1 MKVLAA
7 MSGGVDSSVAAAL
20 AKEAGWEVI
29 GVTMKL
35 WKGPGGEAPTAG
47 CCTAA
52 DAEDARRVAASLDI
66 PYYVWDYTSE
76 FMSGVVSVFIDEYI
90 SGRTPNP
97 CVECNRTVKFSRLL
111 AHAEALGCDAVV
123 TGHYARITEDEDGR
137 RRLWRGA
144 DSAKDQS
151 YVLSM
156 LGQRQLSRLR
166 FPVGEIVKEET
177 RRIAAELGIRTAA
190 KPDSQDICF
199 AGEGGYR
206 DFLAGQGVYTLPG
219 PIVDRDGQVLGYHGG
234 VSNYTIGQRRGLGVA
249 VGIPRYVI
257 DIDPDTDTVTV
268 GAAEDLDIDEAVVG
282 GMRWVNRPEA
292 GFLGAQYRAHGRAVT
307 AEVSEAGEGK
317 VRVRFTEPQRAAAA
331 GQTLALYRGDEVV
344 GGGII
349 ESAA

>member
-1 MKVLAA
+1 MKALAA

-29 GVTMKL
+29 GVTLKL
-35 WKGPGGEAPTAG
+35 WKGPGGEAPAAG
-47 CCTAA
+47 CCTVA
-52 DAEDARRVAASLDI
+52 DAEDARRVAAALDI

-111 AHAEALGCDAVV
+111 AHAEALGCSAVV
-123 TGHYARITEDEDGR
+123 TGHYARITEEEDGR
-137 RRLWRGA
+137 RRLWRGV
-144 DSAKDQS
+144 DFGKDQS

-177 RRIAAELGIRTAA
+177 RRIAAQLGIRTAA

-199 AGEGGYR
+199 VGEGGYR
-206 DFLAGQGVYTLPG
+206 DFLASRGVNTLPG
-219 PIVDRDGQVLGYHGG
+219 PIVDRDGQLLGYHGG
-234 VSNYTIGQRRGLGVA
+234 VSNFTIGQRRGLGVA

-257 DIDPDTDTVTV
+257 DIDPDTDTITV
-268 GAAEDLDIDEAVVG
+268 GAEEDLDIDEAVVG
-282 GMRWVNRPEA
+282 GMRWVNRPEE
-292 GFLGAQYRAHGRAVT
+292 GFLEAQYRAHGRAAP
-307 AEVSEAGEGK
+307 AEVSKQGGK
-317 VRVRFTEPQRAAAA
+317 VRVRFTEPQRAVAA

-344 GGGII
+344 GGGVI
-349 ESAA
+349 ESVA

>member
-1 MKVLAA
+1 MKVLVA

-47 CCTAA
+47 CCTVA
-52 DAEDARRVAASLDI
+52 DAEDARRVAAQLDI

-76 FMSGVVSVFIDEYI
+76 FMSGVVSVFIDDYI

-111 AHAEALGCDAVV
+111 AHAEALDCDAVV
-123 TGHYARITEDEDGR
+123 TGHYARITEEEDGR
-137 RRLWRGA
+137 RRLWRGV
-144 DSAKDQS
+144 DPGKDQS

-166 FPVGEIVKEET
+166 FPVGELVKEET

-199 AGEGGYR
+199 VGDGDYR
-206 DFLAGQGVYTLPG
+206 DFLADQGVYSQPG
-219 PIVDRDGQVLGYHGG
+219 PIVDRGGKLLGYHGG
-234 VSNYTIGQRRGLGVA
+234 VSGFTIGQRRGLGVA
-249 VGIPRYVI
+249 VGIPLYVI
-257 DIDPDTDTVTV
+257 GIDPATDTVTV
-268 GAAEDLDIDEAVVG
+268 GSAEDLEIDEAVVHQV
-282 GMRWVNRPEA
+282 RWVHRPEA
-292 GFLGAQYRAHGRAVT
+292 GFLGAQYRARGRAVM
-307 AEVSEAGEGK
+307 AEVSEAGGG
-317 VRVRFTEPQRAAAA
+317 VRVRFAEPQRAVAS
-331 GQTLALYRGDEVV
+331 GQTLALYRGGEVV

-349 ESAA
+349 ESVA